1 MQSTQKFKGKSLKL
15 NKLVKNILSF
25 YQLATLA
32 ENNEGMIWYNEAN
45 TYARE
50 LALRFNISV
59 SQVVG
64 IIAAFSPKAGWLE
77 NKRYV
82 VTFLLHP
89 NSVLRSKVTIDKAK
103 VILTLNNESAI
114 YEALSIANKAYKT
127 KAFFNNMLNPDIH
140 TNVTIDRHA
149 IAACIQKT
157 DNVFSLDENI
167 TANLTSAQ
175 YKFFETAYTEAAK
188 QSNILPQ
195 QMQAI
200 IWTVYRRLRDLK
212 AHETTAEFEAFPLSD
227 IKSFKPVD
235 IESF

>member
-1 MQSTQKFKGKSLKL
+1 MQPTQRYKKKTIKL
-15 NKLVKNILSF
+15 SKLVKNILSF

-32 ENNEGMIWYNEAN
+32 ENNEGLIWYSDAKV
-45 TYARE
+45 YAKE
-50 LALRFNISV
+50 LASRHGLSI

-64 IIAAFSPKAGWLE
+64 IIAAFSPQAGWLE

-89 NSVLRSKVTIDKAK
+89 NSVLRSKVTIDKARA
-103 VILTLNNESAI
+103 ILALKNESAI

-127 KAFFNNMLNPDIH
+127 KAFFNNILNPDIQ

-157 DNVFSLDENI
+157 DNVSALDENF
-167 TANLTSAQ
+167 AKLTQAQ
-175 YKFFETAYTEAAK
+175 YEFFELAYIEAAK
-188 QSNILPQ
+188 QVKILPQ

-200 IWTVYRRLRDLK
+200 VWTVYRRLRDLK
-212 AHETTAEFEAFPLSD
+212 AHATTTEF
-227 IKSFKPVD
+227 KSFIPLEV
-235 IESF
+235 ENF